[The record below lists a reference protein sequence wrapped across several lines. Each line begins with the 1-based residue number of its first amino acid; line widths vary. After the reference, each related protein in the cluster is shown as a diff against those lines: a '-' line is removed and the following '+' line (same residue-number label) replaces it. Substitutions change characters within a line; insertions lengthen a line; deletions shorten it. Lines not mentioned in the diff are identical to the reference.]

1 MATTTAATTTAAI
14 ASEVHNPV
22 IPAGYD
28 LVWTISMVVVLLA
41 IVAAVW
47 FLVRAVKRS
56 RSRSRG

>member
-1 MATTTAATTTAAI
+1 MATTTVAI

-22 IPAGYD
+22 IPVGYD
-28 LVWTISMVVVLLA
+28 LIWTISMVVVLLA
-41 IVAAVW
+41 IVVAVW

>member
-1 MATTTAATTTAAI
+1 MATTTAAI

-22 IPAGYD
+22 IPVGYD
-28 LVWTISMVVVLLA
+28 LIWTISMVVVLLA